1 MRNDLIEKIT
11 GGWVLGALGVLCV
24 IGIAIFIGSLFVP
37 AKTPNVEEAAIVAIV
52 EPVQVEVPQ
61 PVVVR
66 EPAPEVK
73 RKPPVP
79 TSSRYPDIFQAARSG
94 SVDDIR
100 YFLAQGIDINEVPEP
115 QEITDTNGRKVFR
128 YRSPVF
134 MNAVENNSNDALE
147 VVKFLVEHGADIHW
161 KNQMGMSS
169 VFLAAMG
176 RTSKS
181 TDVLKYLIEK
191 GVDVNIKTNQGQT
204 ALDIATTDEKREILR
219 AAGGKL
225 AAELE

>member
-52 EPVQVEVPQ
+52 EPVQAEVPQ

-73 RKPPVP
+73 REPPVP

-100 YFLAQGIDINEVPEP
+100 YFLAQGIDVNIENEA
-115 QEITDTNGRKVFR
+115 QQLTDAQGRTVTVM
-128 YRSPVF
+128 SQTLL
-134 MNAVENNSNDALE
+134 MHATGNNSNDALE
-147 VVKFLVEHGADIHW
+147 VVKFLISQGADVNQ
-161 KNQMGMSS
+161 KNQSGGTALHMLALVPIANLDVMRYLVS
-169 VFLAAMG
+169 VADVNAKTNGG
-176 RTSKS
+176 RTPL
-181 TDVLKYLIEK
+181 DV
-191 GVDVNIKTNQGQT
+191 
-204 ALDIATTDEKREILR
+204 ASSDEKREILR

-225 AAELE
+225 GAELE